1 MVEKSTLKSTA
12 WRELAHT
19 EKIVYIHLKANFN
32 GSNNGRIPFKYSHM
46 KGIMSPATISKAL
59 KGLLGKGWIEK
70 TQYGGM
76 YRYSCLYK
84 LTGNHD
90 VIRQSKGW

>member
-1 MVEKSTLKSTA
+1 
-12 WRELAHT
+12 
-19 EKIVYIHLKANFN
+19 
-32 GSNNGRIPFKYSHM
+32 
-46 KGIMSPATISKAL
+46 L